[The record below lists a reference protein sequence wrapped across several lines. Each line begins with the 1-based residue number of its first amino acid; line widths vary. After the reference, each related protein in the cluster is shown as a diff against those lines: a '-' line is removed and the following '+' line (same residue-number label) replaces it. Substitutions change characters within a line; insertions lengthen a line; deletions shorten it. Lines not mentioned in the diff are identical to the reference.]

1 MPIAEGRPVKSSEI
15 AKLAGCTVRTL
26 RHYHAIGLLPE
37 PPRGQNGYRDYS
49 AGDLA
54 RVLRIKRLA
63 SLGFPLARIGDVLD
77 EIDAGLQNA
86 DDLRGGTALD
96 ELDRELACQIDR
108 LQEQRRTIALLKQQ
122 ELDPDLP
129 AHLARTAKI
138 LLDDERVALPA
149 NAGDREALLIV
160 GHLFSEEDAAN
171 VEQVMAALD
180 ENGDRF
186 GQLAESQAWFDAL
199 DPRTPREDIDRIVEE
214 AIPCFDPL
222 IDYFDRR
229 LGRLGWGIRRA
240 SRSAHRR
247 GHPPAP
253 QRGSGIRA
261 GSPRRGAQ
269 AAGYE
274 KAQHSP

>member
-1 MPIAEGRPVKSSEI
+1 MKSSEI
-15 AKLAGCTVRTL
+15 AKLAGVSVRTL

-37 PPRGQNGYRDYS
+37 PPRGENGYRDYS

-54 RVLRIKRLA
+54 RLLRIKRLA

-129 AHLARTAKI
+129 AHLVRTAKI

-180 ENGDRF
+180 ENGTL

-222 IDYFDRR
+222 IDYFDQVDWADWDGEYDAQAEA
-229 LGRLGWGIRRA
+229 LTDEVIRR
-240 SRSAHRR
+240 HLNE
-247 GHPPAP
+247 
-253 QRGSGIRA
+253 
-261 GSPRRGAQ
+261 AQ
-269 AAGYE
+269 AY
-274 KAQHSP
+274 AQDRLEEALKQRVMKKRNTALDPDAAS

>member
-1 MPIAEGRPVKSSEI
+1 MKSSEI
-15 AKLAGCTVRTL
+15 AKLAGVSVRTL

-37 PPRGQNGYRDYS
+37 PPRGENGYRDYS

-54 RVLRIKRLA
+54 RLLRIKRLA

-180 ENGDRF
+180 ENGTL

-222 IDYFDRR
+222 IDYFDQVDWADWDGKYDAQAEA
-229 LGRLGWGIRRA
+229 LTDEVIRR
-240 SRSAHRR
+240 HLNE
-247 GHPPAP
+247 
-253 QRGSGIRA
+253 
-261 GSPRRGAQ
+261 AQ
-269 AAGYE
+269 AY
-274 KAQHSP
+274 AQDRLEEALKQRVMKKRNTALDPDAAS

>member
-1 MPIAEGRPVKSSEI
+1 MKSSEI
-15 AKLAGCTVRTL
+15 AKLAGVSVRTL

-37 PPRGQNGYRDYS
+37 PPRGENGYRDYS

-54 RVLRIKRLA
+54 RLLRIKRLA

-180 ENGDRF
+180 ENGTGYSR
-186 GQLAESQAWFDAL
+186 L
-199 DPRTPREDIDRIVEE
+199 PVYHEDIDRIVEE

-222 IDYFDRR
+222 IDYFDQVDWADWDGEYDAQAEA
-229 LGRLGWGIRRA
+229 LTDEVIRR
-240 SRSAHRR
+240 HLNE
-247 GHPPAP
+247 
-253 QRGSGIRA
+253 
-261 GSPRRGAQ
+261 AQ
-269 AAGYE
+269 AY
-274 KAQHSP
+274 AQDRLEEALKQRVMKKRNTALDPDAAS

>member
-1 MPIAEGRPVKSSEI
+1 MKSSEI
-15 AKLAGCTVRTL
+15 AKLAGVSVRTL

-37 PPRGQNGYRDYS
+37 PPRGENGYRDYS

-54 RVLRIKRLA
+54 RLLRIKRLA

-129 AHLARTAKI
+129 AHLARTAII

-180 ENGDRF
+180 ENGTL

-222 IDYFDRR
+222 IDYFDQVDWADWDGEYDAQAEA
-229 LGRLGWGIRRA
+229 LTDEVIRR
-240 SRSAHRR
+240 HLNE
-247 GHPPAP
+247 
-253 QRGSGIRA
+253 
-261 GSPRRGAQ
+261 AQ
-269 AAGYE
+269 AY
-274 KAQHSP
+274 AQDRLEEALKQRVMKKRNTALDPDAAS

>member
-1 MPIAEGRPVKSSEI
+1 MKSSEI
-15 AKLAGCTVRTL
+15 AKLAGVSVRTL

-37 PPRGQNGYRDYS
+37 PPRGENGYRDYS

-54 RVLRIKRLA
+54 RLLRIKRLA

-129 AHLARTAKI
+129 AHLARIAKI

-180 ENGDRF
+180 ENGTL

-222 IDYFDRR
+222 IDYFDQVDWADWDGEYDAQAEA
-229 LGRLGWGIRRA
+229 LTDEVIRR
-240 SRSAHRR
+240 HLNE
-247 GHPPAP
+247 
-253 QRGSGIRA
+253 
-261 GSPRRGAQ
+261 AQ
-269 AAGYE
+269 AY
-274 KAQHSP
+274 AQDRLEEALKQRVMKKRNTALDPDAAS

>member
-1 MPIAEGRPVKSSEI
+1 MKSSEI
-15 AKLAGCTVRTL
+15 AKLAGVSVRTL

-37 PPRGQNGYRDYS
+37 PPRGENGYRDYS

-54 RVLRIKRLA
+54 RLLRIKRLA

-108 LQEQRRTIALLKQQ
+108 LQEQRRTIVLLKQQ

-138 LLDDERVALPA
+138 LLDAERVALPA

-180 ENGDRF
+180 ENGTL

-222 IDYFDRR
+222 IDYFDQVDWADWDGEYDAQAEA
-229 LGRLGWGIRRA
+229 LTDEVIRR
-240 SRSAHRR
+240 HLNE
-247 GHPPAP
+247 
-253 QRGSGIRA
+253 
-261 GSPRRGAQ
+261 AQ
-269 AAGYE
+269 AY
-274 KAQHSP
+274 AQDRLEEALKQRVMKKRNTALDPDAAS

>member
-1 MPIAEGRPVKSSEI
+1 MKSSEI
-15 AKLAGCTVRTL
+15 AKLAGVSVRTL

-37 PPRGQNGYRDYS
+37 PPRGENGYRDYS

-54 RVLRIKRLA
+54 RLLRIKRLA

-149 NAGDREALLIV
+149 N
-160 GHLFSEEDAAN
+160 

-180 ENGDRF
+180 ENGTL

-222 IDYFDRR
+222 IDYFDQVDWADWDGEYDAQAEA
-229 LGRLGWGIRRA
+229 LTDEVIRR
-240 SRSAHRR
+240 HLNE
-247 GHPPAP
+247 
-253 QRGSGIRA
+253 
-261 GSPRRGAQ
+261 AQ
-269 AAGYE
+269 AY
-274 KAQHSP
+274 AQDRLEEALKQRVMKKRNTALDPDAAS

>member
-1 MPIAEGRPVKSSEI
+1 MKSSEI
-15 AKLAGCTVRTL
+15 AKLAGVSVRTL

-37 PPRGQNGYRDYS
+37 PPRGENGYRDYS

-54 RVLRIKRLA
+54 RLLRIKRLA

-160 GHLFSEEDAAN
+160 GHYFDQVDWADWDGEYDAQAEALTDEVIRRHLNEAQAYAQDRLEEALK
-171 VEQVMAALD
+171 QRVMKKR
-180 ENGDRF
+180 NT
-186 GQLAESQAWFDAL
+186 AL
-199 DPRTPREDIDRIVEE
+199 DPD
-214 AIPCFDPL
+214 A
-222 IDYFDRR
+222 
-229 LGRLGWGIRRA
+229 A
-240 SRSAHRR
+240 S
-247 GHPPAP
+247 
-253 QRGSGIRA
+253 
-261 GSPRRGAQ
+261 
-269 AAGYE
+269 
-274 KAQHSP
+274 

>member
-1 MPIAEGRPVKSSEI
+1 MKSSEI
-15 AKLAGCTVRTL
+15 AKLAGVSVRTL

-37 PPRGQNGYRDYS
+37 PPRGENGYRDYS

-54 RVLRIKRLA
+54 RLLRIKRLA

-129 AHLARTAKI
+129 AQLARTAKI

-180 ENGDRF
+180 ENGTL

-222 IDYFDRR
+222 IDYFDQVDWADWDGEYDAQAEA
-229 LGRLGWGIRRA
+229 LTDEVIRR
-240 SRSAHRR
+240 HLNE
-247 GHPPAP
+247 
-253 QRGSGIRA
+253 
-261 GSPRRGAQ
+261 AQ
-269 AAGYE
+269 AY
-274 KAQHSP
+274 AQDRLEEALKQRVMKKRNTALDPDAAS

>member
-1 MPIAEGRPVKSSEI
+1 MKSSEI
-15 AKLAGCTVRTL
+15 AKLAGVSVRTL
-26 RHYHAIGLLPE
+26 RHYHAIGSCPS
-37 PPRGQNGYRDYS
+37 RRAARTATATTVQGISRACCASS
-49 AGDLA
+49 ASHRWDS
-54 RVLRIKRLA
+54 RLRA
-63 SLGFPLARIGDVLD
+63 SETCSD

-180 ENGDRF
+180 ENGTL
-186 GQLAESQAWFDAL
+186 GQLAESQACSTRWTLAPL
-199 DPRTPREDIDRIVEE
+199 ARTST
-214 AIPCFDPL
+214 
-222 IDYFDRR
+222 
-229 LGRLGWGIRRA
+229 A
-240 SRSAHRR
+240 SSRKPS
-247 GHPPAP
+247 PASTP
-253 QRGSGIRA
+253 S
-261 GSPRRGAQ
+261 STTST
-269 AAGYE
+269 
-274 KAQHSP
+274 K

>member
-1 MPIAEGRPVKSSEI
+1 MKSSEI
-15 AKLAGCTVRTL
+15 AKLAGVSVRTL

-37 PPRGQNGYRDYS
+37 PPRGENGYRDYS

-54 RVLRIKRLA
+54 RLLRIKRLA

-129 AHLARTAKI
+129 AYLARTAKI

-180 ENGDRF
+180 ENGTL

-222 IDYFDRR
+222 IDYFDQVDWADWDGEYDAQAEA
-229 LGRLGWGIRRA
+229 LTDEVIRR
-240 SRSAHRR
+240 HLNE
-247 GHPPAP
+247 
-253 QRGSGIRA
+253 
-261 GSPRRGAQ
+261 AQ
-269 AAGYE
+269 AY
-274 KAQHSP
+274 AQDRLEEALKQRVMKKRNTALDPDAAS

>member
-1 MPIAEGRPVKSSEI
+1 MKSSEI
-15 AKLAGCTVRTL
+15 AKLAGVSVRTL
-26 RHYHAIGLLPE
+26 RHYHAIDLLPE
-37 PPRGQNGYRDYS
+37 PPRGENGYRDYS

-54 RVLRIKRLA
+54 RLLRIKRLA

-129 AHLARTAKI
+129 ANLARTAKI

-180 ENGDRF
+180 ENGTL

-222 IDYFDRR
+222 IDYFDQVDWADWDGEYDAQAEA
-229 LGRLGWGIRRA
+229 LTDEVIRR
-240 SRSAHRR
+240 HLNE
-247 GHPPAP
+247 
-253 QRGSGIRA
+253 
-261 GSPRRGAQ
+261 AQ
-269 AAGYE
+269 AY
-274 KAQHSP
+274 AQDRLEEALKQRVMKKRNTALDPDAAS

>member
-1 MPIAEGRPVKSSEI
+1 MKSREI
-15 AKLAGCTVRTL
+15 AKLAGVSVRTL

-37 PPRGQNGYRDYS
+37 PPRGENGYRDYS

-54 RVLRIKRLA
+54 RLLRIKRLA

-138 LLDDERVALPA
+138 LLDDERGALPA

-180 ENGDRF
+180 ENGTL
-186 GQLAESQAWFDAL
+186 GQLAESQAWVDAL

-222 IDYFDRR
+222 IDYFDQVDWADWDGEYDAQAEA
-229 LGRLGWGIRRA
+229 LTDEVIRR
-240 SRSAHRR
+240 HLNE
-247 GHPPAP
+247 
-253 QRGSGIRA
+253 
-261 GSPRRGAQ
+261 AQ
-269 AAGYE
+269 AY
-274 KAQHSP
+274 AQDRLEEALKQRVMKKRNTALDPDAAS